1 LKRKQFAKE
10 EYKSLSFSLST
21 SVAAFVRLCGSFPQ
35 LGFFKGLNSNHTQ
48 DPKSE
53 AFSRT
58 GTPAAAAAATRK
70 KNKKEKEILP
80 RRSVQHGKIV

>member
-1 LKRKQFAKE
+1 
-10 EYKSLSFSLST
+10 
-21 SVAAFVRLCGSFPQ
+21 
-35 LGFFKGLNSNHTQ
+35 LNSNHTQ

-70 KNKKEKEILP
+70 KKKKKKKREKEILP

>member
-1 LKRKQFAKE
+1 
-10 EYKSLSFSLST
+10 
-21 SVAAFVRLCGSFPQ
+21 
-35 LGFFKGLNSNHTQ
+35 LNSNHTQ

-70 KNKKEKEILP
+70 KKKKKEKEILP